1 MSITVN
7 NLNNSAYQDAKVYDK
22 NLYNTQKQKEDK
34 AKEQTNQNLQQNI
47 QNNPAYTGTLLS
59 VYR

>member
-7 NLNNSAYQDAKVYDK
+7 SLHGNPYQDTKVYEK
-22 NLYNTQKQKEDK
+22 NLYNTQKQKEEQ
-34 AKEQTNQNLQQNI
+34 AKEQTNQNVQQNV